1 MSSIFLDMDG
11 VIANFD
17 NSYRS
22 IFGVNCRDDPKRKN
36 WNTFI
41 LEYNGFENLDI
52 MDDGAELI
60 EYLRNLKLPITILS
74 CAGKLETYA
83 EVSHQKT
90 VWLKKRGLDDLP
102 RIFTHTKLDKSKHAT
117 PTSILI
123 DDSVQCIEPFIKAGG
138 KGILHVNTI
147 KTIEELEQI
156 I

>member
-11 VIANFD
+11 VIADFD
-17 NSYRS
+17 SSYRN

-41 LEYNGFENLDI
+41 LKHNGFENLE
-52 MDDGAELI
+52 MMSDGEELI
-60 EYLRNLKLPITILS
+60 EHLRSLKVPITILS

-90 VWLKKRGLDDLP
+90 AWLKKKGLDDLP
-102 RIFTHTKLDKSKHAT
+102 RIFTHTKSGKADHAT

-123 DDSVQCIEPFIKAGG
+123 DDSIQCIEPFIKAGG
-138 KGILHVNTI
+138 KGILHTSTLT
-147 KTIEELEQI
+147 TIEELGQI